1 MDPNRARNCLER
13 RNDLAGAPSQPEIN
27 IGMVGHVDHGKTT
40 LTQALT
46 GRWTDQHSEE
56 QKRGI
61 SIKLGYADADFYR
74 VKENGGYRYT
84 SQKEKGAE
92 YLRTVSFVDAPG
104 HETLMAIMLSG
115 AAIMDAAILLIAANE
130 KCPQRQTREHLA
142 ALETMGLE
150 NIVVVQNKI
159 DVCSEQRAQESY
171 AEIREFLA
179 GTTLTD
185 CPVVPVSAHH
195 NRNID
200 LLIEVL
206 EELFPTPK
214 RNPQAELSMNIARS
228 FDINRPGTLPKKLMG
243 GVIGGSLIQGKL
255 AVGDEI
261 EIRPGRKTS
270 KGWEP
275 VTTSVTSLHSGSSE
289 RKSVTAG
296 GLVAIG
302 TGLDP
307 AITKSDS
314 MLGSLIGRPGT
325 LPPVLEKLRMDVQL
339 LDRAVGTSGSQQV
352 EALRTKEPL
361 MLTVGTSTTVG
372 IPIQVNEKWL
382 EASLKL
388 PVCAA
393 EGQRIAISRRIDAR
407 WHLIGYGILQA

>member
-1 MDPNRARNCLER
+1 MGGSA
-13 RNDLAGAPSQPEIN
+13 SQPECN

-46 GRWTDQHSEE
+46 GCWTDQHSEE

-74 VKENGGYRYT
+74 VKGKGGYRYT
-84 SQKEKGAE
+84 SQKVKDAE

-115 AAIMDAAILLIAANE
+115 AAIMDAAILLVAANE
-130 KCPQRQTREHLA
+130 KCPQPQTREHLS
-142 ALETMGLE
+142 ALETMGLK

-171 AEIREFLA
+171 AEIKAFLA
-179 GTTLTD
+179 KTTLAD
-185 CPVVPVSAHH
+185 APVVPVSAHH

-200 LLIEVL
+200 LLIQII

-214 RNPQAELSMNIARS
+214 RNANADFRMHVARS
-228 FDINRPGTLPKKLMG
+228 FDINRPGTLPAKLHG
-243 GVIGGSLIQGKL
+243 GVIGGSLSQGSV
-255 AVGDEI
+255 AVGDEV

-270 KGWEP
+270 RGWEP
-275 VTTSVTSLHSGSSE
+275 IRTSVASLQSGSTA
-289 RKSVTAG
+289 RDVVAAG

-302 TGLDP
+302 TTLDP

-314 MLGSLIGRPGT
+314 MLGSLVGHPGT
-325 LPPVLEKLRMDVQL
+325 LPPVWENISMEVQL
-339 LDRAVGTSGSQQV
+339 LDNAVGTRGSQPV

-372 IPIQVNEKWL
+372 LPTQVKNSRVD
-382 EASLKL
+382 AVLKL
-388 PVCAA
+388 PVCAPD
-393 EGQRIAISRRIDAR
+393 GQRIAISRRIEGR
-407 WHLIGYGILQA
+407 WHLIGHGILQT

>member
-1 MDPNRARNCLER
+1 MDPNRSRNCSER
-13 RNDLAGAPSQPEIN
+13 RNDLAGTPSQPEIN

-130 KCPQRQTREHLA
+130 KCPQPQTREHLA
-142 ALETMGLE
+142 ALETMGVE

-171 AEIREFLA
+171 DEIREFLA
-179 GTTLTD
+179 GTTLAD

-206 EELFPTPK
+206 EELFPTPE

-325 LPPVLEKLRMDVQL
+325 LPPVLEKLHMDVQL

>member
-1 MDPNRARNCLER
+1 MGGSA
-13 RNDLAGAPSQPEIN
+13 SQPECN

-46 GRWTDQHSEE
+46 GCWTDQHSEE

-74 VKENGGYRYT
+74 VKGKGGYRYT
-84 SQKEKGAE
+84 SQKVKDAE

-115 AAIMDAAILLIAANE
+115 AAIMDAAILLVAANE
-130 KCPQRQTREHLA
+130 KCPQPQTREHLS

-171 AEIREFLA
+171 AEIKAFLA
-179 GTTLTD
+179 KTTLAEA
-185 CPVVPVSAHH
+185 PVVPVSAHH

-200 LLIEVL
+200 LLIQII

-214 RNPQAELSMNIARS
+214 RSADADFRMHIARS
-228 FDINRPGTLPKKLMG
+228 FDINRPGTLPAKLRG
-243 GVIGGSLIQGKL
+243 GVIGGSLSQGNV
-255 AVGDEI
+255 AVGDEV
-261 EIRPGRKTS
+261 EIRPGRKT
-270 KGWEP
+270 GNDWEP
-275 VTTSVTSLHSGSSE
+275 VRTRVVSLQSGSTT
-289 RKSVTAG
+289 RDAVAAG

-302 TGLDP
+302 TALDP

-314 MLGSLIGRPGT
+314 MLGSLVGHPGT
-325 LPPVLEKLRMDVQL
+325 LPPVWEQVSMEVQL
-339 LDRAVGTSGSQQV
+339 LDRAVGTRGSQRV
-352 EALRTKEPL
+352 EALRTREPL

-372 IPIQVNEKWL
+372 LPTQVKDSQVD
-382 EASLKL
+382 ATLKL
-388 PVCAA
+388 PVCAPD
-393 EGQRIAISRRIDAR
+393 GQRIAISRRIEGR
-407 WHLIGYGILQA
+407 WHLIGHGILQA

>member
-1 MDPNRARNCLER
+1 MGGTA
-13 RNDLAGAPSQPEIN
+13 SQPEFN

-74 VKENGGYRYT
+74 VKENGSYSYT
-84 SQKEKGAE
+84 SQKAKGAE

-115 AAIMDAAILLIAANE
+115 AAIMDAAILLVAANE
-130 KCPQRQTREHLA
+130 KCPQAQTREHLS

-150 NIVVVQNKI
+150 KIIVVQNKI

-171 AEIREFLA
+171 AEIKEFLA
-179 GTTLTD
+179 GTTLAEA
-185 CPVVPVSAHH
+185 PVVPVSAHH

-200 LLIEVL
+200 LLIQVI
-206 EELFPTPK
+206 EELFPTPE
-214 RNPQAELSMNIARS
+214 RSADADFRMHIARS
-228 FDINRPGTLPKKLMG
+228 FDINRPGTLPAKLRG
-243 GVIGGSLIQGKL
+243 GVIGGSLSQGNV
-255 AVGDEI
+255 AVGDEV
-261 EIRPGRKTS
+261 EIRPGRKT
-270 KGWEP
+270 GNDWEP
-275 VTTSVTSLHSGSSE
+275 VRTRVVSLQSGSTT
-289 RKSVTAG
+289 RDAVAAG

-302 TGLDP
+302 TALDP

-314 MLGSLIGRPGT
+314 MLGSLVGHPGT
-325 LPPVLEKLRMDVQL
+325 LPPVWEQVSMEVQL
-339 LDRAVGTSGSQQV
+339 LDRAVGTRGSQRV

-372 IPIQVNEKWL
+372 LPTQVKDSRVD
-382 EASLKL
+382 ATLKL
-388 PVCAA
+388 PVCAPD
-393 EGQRIAISRRIDAR
+393 GQRIAISRRIEGR

>member
-1 MDPNRARNCLER
+1 
-13 RNDLAGAPSQPEIN
+13 
-27 IGMVGHVDHGKTT
+27 MVGHVDHGKTT

-74 VKENGGYRYT
+74 VRKNGGYRYT
-84 SQKEKGAE
+84 SQKEQGAE

-115 AAIMDAAILLIAANE
+115 AAIMDAAILLVAANE
-130 KCPQRQTREHLA
+130 KCPQPQTREHLS
-142 ALETMGLE
+142 ALETMGLV

-179 GTTLTD
+179 GTTLAEA
-185 CPVVPVSAHH
+185 PVVPVSAHH

-200 LLIEVL
+200 LLIEVI
-206 EELFPTPK
+206 EELFPTPERSAK
-214 RNPQAELSMNIARS
+214 ADFRMHIARS
-228 FDINRPGTLPKKLMG
+228 FDINRPGTLPPRLRG
-243 GVIGGSLIQGKL
+243 GVIGGSLSQGSL

-261 EIRPGRKTS
+261 EIRPGRKS
-270 KGWEP
+270 GNGWEP
-275 VTTSVTSLHSGSSE
+275 VRTTVASLQSGSATRE
-289 RKSVTAG
+289 VVAAG

-302 TGLDP
+302 TALDP
-307 AITKSDS
+307 AVTKSDS
-314 MLGSLIGRPGT
+314 MLGSLVGHPGT
-325 LPPVLEKLRMDVQL
+325 LPPVREQVSMEVQL
-339 LDRAVGTSGSQQV
+339 LDRAVGTRGSQRV
-352 EALRTKEPL
+352 EALRTREPL

-372 IPIQVNEKWL
+372 LPTQVRGTRIDAK
-382 EASLKL
+382 LKL
-388 PVCAA
+388 PVCAPD
-393 EGQRIAISRRIDAR
+393 GQRIAISRRIEGR
-407 WHLIGYGILQA
+407 WHLIGHGILQA